1 MIFAGG
7 SKIAKPARVNTW
19 ILCPNLWGARLF
31 VTDNFDEIPRFL
43 RELPRPKVRLRHEDF
58 DTDEDVPEL
67 TEDPK
72 DHDAEVKVAE
82 QFSEELRQFLE
93 HAYRQNQF
101 DRLIICSEKQ
111 LLAILKNKLG
121 TALRGKLIGTIEED
135 LYEVNETDLA
145 GYIKSFKAKA
155 A

>member
-1 MIFAGG
+1 M
-7 SKIAKPARVNTW
+7 NTW

-31 VTDNFDEIPRFL
+31 VTDNFDEVPRFL

-58 DTDEDVPEL
+58 DTDDDIPEL
-67 TEDPK
+67 TVDPK

-82 QFSEELRQFLE
+82 QYSEQLSHFLE
-93 HAYRQNQF
+93 HACEQNQF
-101 DRLIICSEKQ
+101 DRLVLCAEAQ
-111 LLAILKNKLG
+111 LLGILKNKLG
-121 TALRGKLIGTIEED
+121 SKCRARVIGTIQED

-145 GYIKSFKAKA
+145 DYVKGFKNKA

>member
-1 MIFAGG
+1 
-7 SKIAKPARVNTW
+7 VNTW

-31 VTDNFDEIPRFL
+31 STDNFDEVPRFL
-43 RELPRPKVRLRHEDF
+43 RELPRPKTQLRHEDF
-58 DTDEDVPEL
+58 DTDADIPEL

-82 QFSEELRQFLE
+82 QFGTELSRFLE
-93 HAYRQNQF
+93 NACAQNHF
-101 DRLIICSEKQ
+101 DKLIICAEGQ
-111 LLAILKNKLG
+111 LLTILKAKLG
-121 TALRGKLIGTIEED
+121 GSTQKRVIGTIEED

-145 GYIKSFKAKA
+145 GYIKDFKTKA

>member
-1 MIFAGG
+1 M
-7 SKIAKPARVNTW
+7 NTW

-31 VTDNFDEIPRFL
+31 VTDNFDEVPRFL
-43 RELPRPKVRLRHEDF
+43 RELPRPKIQLRHEDF
-58 DTDEDVPEL
+58 DRDEDVPEL

-82 QFSEELRQFLE
+82 QYSEQLCQYLE
-93 HAYRQNQF
+93 HAYQLHQF
-101 DRLIICSEKQ
+101 DKFILCAEKQ
-111 LLAILKNKLG
+111 LLAILKGKLG
-121 TALRGKLIGTIEED
+121 AAVRGKMIGAIEED

-145 GYIKSFKAKA
+145 DYIKSFKSKA